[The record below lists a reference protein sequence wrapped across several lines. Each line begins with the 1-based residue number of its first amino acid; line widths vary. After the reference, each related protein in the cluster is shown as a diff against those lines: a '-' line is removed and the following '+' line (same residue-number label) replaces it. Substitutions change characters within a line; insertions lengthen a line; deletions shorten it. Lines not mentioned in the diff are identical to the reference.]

1 MFIESFVAF
10 FLLLDLRKTLRNTSA
25 FPEWDRNIKL
35 AMYLVAALFI
45 TEIFVQIESLTMWI
59 WHLILFAILAF
70 IYLNKELAAARTIML
85 AVLPFAVISFL
96 IHLFK
101 LVTGDRYAG
110 ISGYMDAAILF
121 SIIWMISMRLTWKK
135 QHKALENERKKTHE
149 EEEQKLLI
157 AKRKAELEEVVA
169 ERTAELRQQK
179 EELEKAV
186 VDLKSTQTQLIQSE
200 KMASV
205 GELTA
210 GIAHEIQ
217 NPLNFV
223 NNFSEVNME
232 LFAEL
237 KDAHQQGN
245 QEVAQQILTD
255 IQQNLEKIA
264 HHGKRADGIVK
275 SMLQHSRV
283 TTGQKEPTDINALAD
298 EYLRLSYHG
307 LRAKDK
313 TFNATIKTEYDDRIG
328 NINVISQDIGRVL
341 LNLYTNAFYSAT
353 EKKKANVDGFEPTVL
368 VTTRLVTPKHAAAKG
383 AEIRITDNGFG
394 IPERV
399 REKIFQPFFTTK
411 PTGKGTGL
419 GLSLSYDIITKGHG
433 GQIKVET
440 KEGEFATFI
449 IWLPYSQT

>member
-1 MFIESFVAF
+1 MFIEAVIAF
-10 FLLLDLRKTLRNTSA
+10 FLLLDLRKTLRNTAA

-35 AMYLVAALFI
+35 ALYLVAALFI
-45 TEIFVQIESLTMWI
+45 TEIFVQIESVTMWI

-200 KMASV
+200 KMASL

-245 QEVAQQILTD
+245 QEVAQQILSD

-313 TFNATIKTEYDDRIG
+313 TFNATIKTEYDDGIG

-341 LNLYTNAFYSAT
+341 LNLYTNAFYSAA

-368 VTTRLVTPKHAAAKG
+368 VTTRLVTPKHAGAKG

-449 IWLPYSQT
+449 IWLPYY